1 MTVGTKELKNRL
13 SHYLRK
19 VKDGEVVRVTDR
31 GQIVAELRAVEVA
44 EPDDE
49 GLLTNL
55 EATGIVTRGSARF
68 AVFAGVRLRKGA
80 RASRAILA
88 DRR

>member
-13 SHYLRK
+13 SHYLRR
-19 VKDGEVVRVTDR
+19 VGDGEIVRVTDR
-31 GQIVAELRAVEVA
+31 GKVIAELRAVAVPA
-44 EPDDE
+44 VDDE
-49 GLLTNL
+49 RLLADL
-55 EATGIVTRGSARF
+55 ENDGVVTRGSGRF
-68 AVFAGVRLRKGA
+68 AAFRGVRLDGRV